1 MSQARPRK
9 SESTPRRLPKRL
21 LIVAGLLVGTALI
34 GLIGQQWLSRIEGP
48 AFETLVIRGERH
60 QLTAE
65 HLRERV
71 RPTLADGYFG
81 TDLGALQRSL
91 EADPWIASVSVR
103 RQWPSTLE
111 LTVHEQ
117 RPVAVWNRSGF
128 LNEQAG
134 FFVPRE
140 MHSETGPL
148 PELSGPEG
156 TAGEVLAA
164 WRTMQE
170 ELTADGLRIDSLALS
185 DRRAWTLE
193 LADGP
198 SVRLGR
204 GDRAGRFRR
213 LARVA
218 LPAVTRS
225 TRVSLENLE
234 YIDMRY
240 TNGFSVATRGAD
252 HEGDRGNG

>member
-9 SESTPRRLPKRL
+9 NETPSRRPPKRV
-21 LIVAGLLVGTALI
+21 LIAAGLLLGLVGLYLA
-34 GLIGQQWLSRIEGP
+34 GQQWLATVEGP

-65 HLRERV
+65 NLRERV
-71 RPTLADGYFG
+71 RPALADGYFG
-81 TDLGALQRSL
+81 TDLGALQASL
-91 EADPWIASVSVR
+91 ETDPWVASVSVR
-103 RQWPSTLE
+103 RRWPSTLE
-111 LTVHEQ
+111 LTVREQ

-128 LNEQAG
+128 LNAEAD

-140 MHSETGPL
+140 IHSEPGPL

-156 TAGEVLAA
+156 TAGDVLAA
-164 WRTMQE
+164 WEDMQA
-170 ELTADGLRIDSLALS
+170 ELTDDGLRIAALALS

-193 LADGP
+193 LEDGP
-198 SVRLGR
+198 AVRLGR
-204 GDRAGRFRR
+204 GDREARFQR

-218 LPAVTRS
+218 LPAVTQS
-225 TRVSLENLE
+225 TRVDLAGLE

-240 TNGFSVATRGAD
+240 TNGFSVARRGAD
-252 HEGDRGNG
+252 QEEDRGNG